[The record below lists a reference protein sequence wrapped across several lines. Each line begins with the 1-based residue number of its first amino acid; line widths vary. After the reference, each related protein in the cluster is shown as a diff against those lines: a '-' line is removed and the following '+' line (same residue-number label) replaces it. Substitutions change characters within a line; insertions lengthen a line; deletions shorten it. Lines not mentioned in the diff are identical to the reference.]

1 MKWFFQRHGTHP
13 TTWTHSTHCQ
23 RSHATVDMCG
33 CHITVKLAAQ
43 IFGCQRPFHVSHLIR
58 NSSSFLWYAIIFW
71 KFPQNS
77 CESVKILLKFN
88 RLATFIVGAYKKLW
102 KIRKIYVDDWRWKFS
117 PIHIDLE
124 LERLSVVAVF
134 WHFIVHATL
143 SLWLTKKK
151 KNSRSHAPA
160 PQFLRAIEFIR
171 CN

>member
-1 MKWFFQRHGTHP
+1 MKWFGQRRGTHP

-43 IFGCQRPFHVSHLIR
+43 IFGCQMPFHVSHLIR

-102 KIRKIYVDDWRWKFS
+102 KIRKIYVDDWRWKFFADSHWSRAREAKCSRGVLTFYS
-117 PIHIDLE
+117 PCYFE
-124 LERLSVVAVF
+124 FVANQ
-134 WHFIVHATL
+134 
-143 SLWLTKKK
+143 KKK
-151 KNSRSHAPA
+151 KFSLTRACTTISPRNRSHS
-160 PQFLRAIEFIR
+160 L
-171 CN
+171 